1 MTGLV
6 FRRAGAADA
15 DTVAGLHAESWRRHY
30 RGAYADAFLDG
41 DVLTDR
47 RQVWSDRLSAARAG
61 AVTSSTVTSSAVT
74 SSTVTSSTVTVLAE
88 VDGAP
93 AGFVHVAID
102 DDAQWGS
109 LLDNLHVAHGR
120 QRRGIGSALLS
131 YAAHSITQLSATD
144 AMYLWVLEQNT
155 AAQAFYTAHG
165 GKPAER
171 VLVQPPGGVPERLN
185 GQPAKL
191 RYVWSTVQSLA
202 AGRGSW

>member
-1 MTGLV
+1 MTGLG
-6 FRRAGAADA
+6 FRRAGAADVDA
-15 DTVAGLHAESWRRHY
+15 VAGLHADSWRRHY

-41 DVLTDR
+41 EVLTDR
-47 RQVWSDRLSAARAG
+47 RQVWSDRLSAARTG
-61 AVTSSTVTSSAVT
+61 AVSGG
-74 SSTVTSSTVTVLAE
+74 TVTSSTVTVLAE

-109 LLDNLHVAHGR
+109 LLDNLHVAHGH
-120 QRRGIGSALLS
+120 QRHGIGSALLS
-131 YAAHSITQLSATD
+131 HAAQSVTQLSTTD

-171 VLVQPPGGVPERLN
+171 GLVQPPGGVPERLN
-185 GQPAKL
+185 GQPASL
-191 RYVWSTVQSLA
+191 RYVWPTVQSLA
-202 AGRGSW
+202 TGVSR